1 MSMLES
7 FSLDERE
14 RLVPDPGR
22 ITLADWLTADRSA
35 SPKAA
40 LQLITRIANA
50 LHDAHQRGI
59 RHGGL
64 TAGDVVLS
72 GWSSS
77 SFGTPV
83 LAGFAPSSG
92 AWPRREDVAADVG
105 ALAGI
110 AQAVLL
116 PAPQPARGKRVAPT
130 RQQLASSGRRSKAA
144 AAVIAAGMDRRE
156 GVFVFESTLDFV
168 VAVEAALAADA
179 DTVTAPDP
187 ALRAMQQRRRR
198 RRVIKLV
205 AGTAVACLA
214 LLVVSNATADRPSGP
229 EKPAAGAHSR

>member
-7 FSLDERE
+7 FGLEERE
-14 RLVPDPGR
+14 RLVPDPGA
-22 ITLADWLTADRSA
+22 ITLADWLAADRSA
-35 SPKAA
+35 SPRVA

-50 LHDAHQRGI
+50 LHDAHQHGV
-59 RHGGL
+59 RHGAL
-64 TAGDVVLS
+64 TAEEVVLS

-77 SFGTPV
+77 SFGTPALV
-83 LAGFAPSSG
+83 GFAPSIG
-92 AWPRREDVAADVG
+92 AWPRREDVAADVAG
-105 ALAGI
+105 LAGI
-110 AQAVLL
+110 AQALLL

-130 RQQLASSGRRSKAA
+130 QQQLGSSGRRSKAA
-144 AAVIAAGMDRRE
+144 GAVIAAGMDRRE
-156 GVFVFESTLDFV
+156 GVFVFESPLDFV

-214 LLVVSNATADRPSGP
+214 LLVVSNATADRPHGA
-229 EKPAAGAHSR
+229 EKPAACAGSR